1 MTLGR
6 RFSKE
11 IAIAIASL
19 LGIAIYLVA
28 RFALHA
34 AFGDW
39 ALIAV
44 FIAGVPLLIDLLK
57 KLVAFEVGADALAGI
72 SIITA
77 AILGEYLAGAII
89 VLMLSGGTA
98 LELYAT
104 RRASAVLSALAKRV
118 PSGAHRLTD
127 SGIIDVALEDV
138 QIDDRLVVMPHEI
151 CAVDGAVVDGRGTM
165 DESYLT
171 GEPFQIAK
179 APGSE
184 VLSGAINGDAA
195 MTIVVRKL
203 PVDSR
208 YAKIVQVMEQAEA
221 QRPRLRRIADRL
233 GGWYTLLALL
243 VAGAGWMIGGDPRR
257 FLAVLVIATPCPL
270 LLAIPVA
277 IIGAVSLAAT

>member
-1 MTLGR
+1 MRFTAEAISSSRCAIPTICRASAAVASSVTSVAARAPAHGASSETSSVTIRSAPTSPAAPLDRNGQSRRTRSPAVAFHAEPRSSRRLNSASSASPRDRGSPASPGR
-6 RFSKE
+6 LMSKTAS
-11 IAIAIASL
+11 IAFASL

-28 RFALHA
+28 RFAFHTRFA
-34 AFGDW
+34 EW

-44 FIAGVPLLIDLLK
+44 LLAGVPLLYDLLK
-57 KLVAFEVGADALAGI
+57 KLAAFEVGADALAGI

-127 SGIIDVALEDV
+127 SGIVDVALGDV
-138 QIDDRLVVMPHEI
+138 QIDDRLVVLPHEI
-151 CAVDGAVVDGRGTM
+151 CPVDGAVVDGRGTM

-179 APGSE
+179 APG
-184 VLSGAINGDAA
+184 
-195 MTIVVRKL
+195 
-203 PVDSR
+203 
-208 YAKIVQVMEQAEA
+208 
-221 QRPRLRRIADRL
+221 
-233 GGWYTLLALL
+233 
-243 VAGAGWMIGGDPRR
+243 
-257 FLAVLVIATPCPL
+257 
-270 LLAIPVA
+270 
-277 IIGAVSLAAT
+277 